1 MIVVVLLILMELFKL
16 SFDNMSILLY
26 YLKIEIRI
34 MEIQLTFH
42 LEARNLISNVVIKTN
57 VITMFNLRYLQKI
70 RIVLFS
76 YLYFALSLCQLN
88 INLHRIFLR
97 RRYSPLANTL

>member
-1 MIVVVLLILMELFKL
+1 VGSFSYVQCVNVIVVLLILMELFKL
-16 SFDNMSILLY
+16 SFDNKSILLY

-42 LEARNLISNVVIKTN
+42 LEARNLISNVIIKTN

-70 RIVLFS
+70 QIVLF
-76 YLYFALSLCQLN
+76 
-88 INLHRIFLR
+88 
-97 RRYSPLANTL
+97 

>member
-1 MIVVVLLILMELFKL
+1 MGSFSYVQCVNVIVVLLILMELFKL
-16 SFDNMSILLY
+16 SFDNKSILLY

-42 LEARNLISNVVIKTN
+42 LEARNLISNVIIKTN

-70 RIVLFS
+70 QIVLF
-76 YLYFALSLCQLN
+76 
-88 INLHRIFLR
+88 
-97 RRYSPLANTL
+97 

>member
-1 MIVVVLLILMELFKL
+1 VIVVVLLILMELFKL

-26 YLKIEIRI
+26 FLKIEIRI

-42 LEARNLISNVVIKTN
+42 LEARNLISNVVIKTK

-70 RIVLFS
+70 QIVLFS
-76 YLYFALSLCQLN
+76 YDDDSCSRYASVGDVILDYNVFASGE
-88 INLHRIFLR
+88 
-97 RRYSPLANTL
+97 